1 MRNYLGKVTM
11 RGFVSSMIVASA
23 FAFSIGAAS
32 EANAADAK
40 IAVVD
45 MQRAVT
51 ETQAGANAQATLKK
65 LFSSRQ
71 SELETKQKELSKK
84 KDALDKAAKGGK
96 IPQPQLQ
103 QQAEQLQKEFGDYQ
117 QVTLTYQREMQQKEG
132 ELTQPILQGV
142 LAVVRR
148 IAAQEG
154 YEVVLEK
161 SAAPY
166 FRADLDVT
174 DKAIQLFN
182 QQGGVAPP
190 GKAPAAPA
198 PAKPAP
204 SAPPAPKKP

>member
-1 MRNYLGKVTM
+1 MRKTLLSLLVP
-11 RGFVSSMIVASA
+11 A
-23 FAFSIGAAS
+23 FAAIAIGTAT
-32 EANAADAK
+32 EARAADSK

-51 ETQAGANAQATLKK
+51 ETSAGSNAQQTLKK

-71 SELETKQKELSKK
+71 AELEQKQKDLTKK
-84 KDALDKAAKGGK
+84 KDALDKAAKAGK
-96 IPQPQLQ
+96 VPQAQLQ

-117 QVTLTYQREMQQKEG
+117 QMTLNYQREMQQKEG

-142 LAVVRR
+142 LAIVRR

-166 FRADLDVT
+166 FRPDLDVT

-182 QQGGVAPP
+182 QQGGAAP
-190 GKAPAAPA
+190 GKAPASPA
-198 PAKPAP
+198 PATPPAK
-204 SAPPAPKKP
+204 APPAPKKP

>member
-1 MRNYLGKVTM
+1 MSTNGSITT
-11 RGFVSSMIVASA
+11 RGFVSSMIVAA
-23 FAFSIGAAS
+23 VAAFSIGAAS
-32 EANAADAK
+32 EAQAADSK

-51 ETQAGANAQATLKK
+51 ETAAGANAQQTLKK

-71 SELETKQKELSKK
+71 AELETKQKELTKK

-96 IPQPQLQ
+96 VPQPQLQ
-103 QQAEQLQKEFGDYQ
+103 QQAEQLQKEFGEYQ
-117 QVTLTYQREMQQKEG
+117 QVTLNYQREMQQKEG

-182 QQGGVAPP
+182 QQGGA
-190 GKAPAAPA
+190 KAPAAPA
-198 PAKPAP
+198 KPAP
-204 SAPPAPKKP
+204 VAPPAPKKP

>member
-1 MRNYLGKVTM
+1 MRTKIISLLLP
-11 RGFVSSMIVASA
+11 A
-23 FAFSIGAAS
+23 FAAVAIGTAS
-32 EANAADAK
+32 EAQAADSK

-51 ETQAGANAQATLKK
+51 ETSAGSNAQQTLKK

-71 SELETKQKELSKK
+71 SELEQKQKDLAKK
-84 KDALDKAAKGGK
+84 KDALDKAAKAGK
-96 IPQPQLQ
+96 LPQGQLQ

-117 QVTLTYQREMQQKEG
+117 QMTLTYQREMQQKEG

-166 FRADLDVT
+166 FRPDLDVT

-182 QQGGVAPP
+182 QQGG
-190 GKAPAAPA
+190 AAPA
-198 PAKPAP
+198 PKTAPSAPAP
-204 SAPPAPKKP
+204 AQPPAKAPPAPKKP

>member
-1 MRNYLGKVTM
+1 MRTTLKSLL
-11 RGFVSSMIVASA
+11 FPA
-23 FAFSIGAAS
+23 FAAVAIATAGDAY
-32 EANAADAK
+32 AADSK

-51 ETQAGANAQATLKK
+51 ESTAGSTAQQTLKK

-71 SELETKQKELSKK
+71 ADLQQKEKDLAKK
-84 KDALDKAAKGGK
+84 KDTLEKSAKAGK
-96 IPQPQLQ
+96 VPQAQLQ

-117 QVTLTYQREMQQKEG
+117 QLTLNYQREMQQKEG
-132 ELTQPILQGV
+132 ELTQPILQGL

-154 YEVVLEK
+154 YEVILEK

-166 FRADLDVT
+166 FRPDLDVT

-182 QQGGVAPP
+182 QQGGAGPAPKTP
-190 GKAPAAPA
+190 PAAPA
-198 PAKPAP
+198 PATPPAK
-204 SAPPAPKKP
+204 APPAPKKP